1 MVCVQVHLQFL
12 RQRYGRLNHVCQRVS
27 LVALIRPFD
36 LIGKQ
41 ITLINAYVRHIL
53 PVDKRLSSFNLN
65 PRRTAR
71 DALATVAEYTVFI
84 CKMTTR
90 IAAAQLD
97 SEAMI
102 LVSATGS
109 LSLLLILFR
118 RTLTLR
124 CELSKH
130 PGM

>member
-1 MVCVQVHLQFL
+1 MVCVQVRSRFWG
-12 RQRYGRLNHVCQRVS
+12 QRYGRLDHVCQRVS
-27 LVALIRPFD
+27 LVALISLFD

-53 PVDKRLSSFNLN
+53 PVGKRLSSFNLN
-65 PRRTAR
+65 SRRTAR
-71 DALATVAEYTVFI
+71 DALATVPEYTVFI

-90 IAAAQLD
+90 IATAQLD

-118 RTLTLR
+118 RTLALR
-124 CELSKH
+124 CELSKP